1 MGERKYE
8 QIPPGLNLQ
17 HTLLG
22 HEDLICGITWSA
34 DGQSIASASRDRT
47 IRLWNVMTG
56 EEESIFINKGRSGT
70 ITSVSWSVDGREL
83 IAGTTTKNLRSW
95 DRKTGKPT
103 SRQGHSAS
111 INSVAFSPN
120 GRMRA
125 SGSSDKTIR
134 LCNASDGKLRS
145 TLKEHTGEILCLT
158 WSPNSQVLASGS
170 GDKTIRLW
178 SAKDGKCLRTFQ
190 GHTGAVLSV
199 AFSPDGRMLA
209 SASKDCTIRIWDYKQ
224 KRLRNILE
232 GHTDEITCISFSF
245 DSRLLA
251 SKSTDGT
258 VKLWRCDTWEMVGEI
273 AEPASHILGTR
284 LAFHPTEAILA
295 TLGEENTAIR
305 IWDLDIE
312 AILSTPLEVESVR
325 YSNAKVILLGNTGV
339 GKSGLG
345 RVLTGNP
352 FEKTESTHG
361 RHVWLF
367 DSQEI
372 EVGNGHTEMHEVLLW
387 DLAGQPS
394 YRLIHQLH
402 LNEVSV
408 ALVVFDAG
416 SDLDPFAGVHYW
428 NRALNEAQR
437 LQGDSALPLK
447 KFLVAARVDRGGID
461 ASAQRIDTV
470 VRELGFDGCFQTS
483 AREGWQIKEL
493 AEAIRKAIDWNVM
506 PSVSSTELFQKIKA
520 FLVNEKQAGRLLSS
534 VEDLFRAFLQ
544 SETALP
550 GDESFRSQFETCI
563 GRVES
568 QGLIRRLSFG
578 NLILLQPE
586 MLDAYAS
593 ALVIAAKD
601 ESDGLGC
608 IAEIKA
614 RSGNFRM
621 SGDERIPDKEQEKLL
636 LLATVEDLLHH
647 EIALREESED
657 GTYLVFPSQFT
668 RELPNVTDP
677 EGKAVTFEFE
687 GAVQSVYSR
696 LAVRLSHSGLF
707 KKQEMWKNAA
717 IFTTHIGSRCGLL
730 LRQIE
735 EGRAELTLFF
745 DELASEETRF
755 QFEEY
760 IHTYLRRQV
769 MSESIKRRR
778 LFVCLTCSTPVTEQ
792 QAKKRR
798 DLGFDFIRCNVCDT
812 NVSLLDRE
820 ERLSSSP
827 VDNSE
832 AETESEDLAVAKIAE
847 MDRAAD
853 NQRARDTAASI
864 LEGKIATQDFDV
876 FLCYNNEDKAA
887 VKKIGHT
894 LKETGILPWFD
905 EWELRPGLSW
915 QRLLEQQIGQ
925 IRSVA
930 VFVGSEGIGPW
941 QNPEQE
947 AFLREFANRGCPV
960 IPILLPNAPSHPKLP
975 IFLKG
980 KTWIDFREQDPD
992 PMEQFL
998 WGITGKRGV
1007 LRDTYIKEDNLKA
1020 ELRVK
1025 DQQVKMYEKH
1035 NADLVEI
1042 FKTQRPM
1049 NPEVNQYFH
1058 GPVGNVAG
1066 TNYGSMTTYINQNH
1080 DDIVRLLASL
1090 RNMIQQFPEEQKE
1103 DALMDLD
1110 GLESDLKIPEK
1121 QDPNR
1126 FGKRLKR
1133 LLAAGTAA
1141 GTIASGAATF
1151 SGDIK
1156 EFTNNI
1162 LELTQ
1167 NLGVP
1172 IELVQP
1178 PN

>member
-1 MGERKYE
+1 MGKRKYE
-8 QIPPGLNLQ
+8 QIPHGLKLQ

-22 HEDLICGITWSA
+22 HEDLFCGITWSA

-47 IRLWNVMTG
+47 IRLWNAESG
-56 EEESIFINKGRSGT
+56 EEESIFTNKGRSGT

-103 SRQGHSAS
+103 SLQGHSAS

-145 TLKEHTGEILCLT
+145 TLKEHAGEILCLA

-170 GDKTIRLW
+170 SDKAIKLW
-178 SAKDGKCLRTFQ
+178 LAKDGKCLRTFQ

-209 SASKDCTIRIWDYKQ
+209 SSSKDCTIRIWDYKQ
-224 KRLRNILE
+224 KRLQNILE
-232 GHTDEITCISFSF
+232 GHTDQITCLSFSF

-251 SKSTDGT
+251 SQSTDGI
-258 VKLWRCDTWEMVGEI
+258 VRLWRCDTWEMVGEV
-273 AEPASHILGTR
+273 AESASHIFGTG
-284 LAFHPTEAILA
+284 LAFHPTQPTVA

-305 IWDLDIE
+305 IWNLDIE
-312 AILSTPLEVESVR
+312 AILSTPLEVDSVR

-345 RVLTGNP
+345 QVLTGKS
-352 FEKTESTHG
+352 FENTSSTHG

-367 DSQEI
+367 DRQEL
-372 EVGNGHTEMHEVLLW
+372 EVGNGRKEMHEVLLW

-408 ALVVFDAG
+408 ALVVFTTD
-416 SDLDPFAGVHYW
+416 SDIDPFSGVHYW
-428 NRALNEAQR
+428 NRALTESQR
-437 LQGDSALPLK
+437 LQGDSALPLR
-447 KFLVAARVDRGGID
+447 KFLVAARIDRGGID
-461 ASAQRIDTV
+461 ASSQRIDEL
-470 VRELGFDGCFQTS
+470 VRNLGFDGYFQTS
-483 AREGWQIKEL
+483 ARDGLQIEEL
-493 AEAIRKAIDWNVM
+493 AEAIRKAIDWSVM
-506 PSVSSTELFQKIKA
+506 PSVSSTELFQRIKS
-520 FLVNEKQAGRLLSS
+520 FLVCEKQSGRLLSS

-544 SETALP
+544 SEPALSN
-550 GDESFRSQFETCI
+550 DESFRSQFETCI

-586 MLDAYAS
+586 LLDAYAS

-608 IAEIKA
+608 IAEAKA
-614 RSGNFRM
+614 REGRFRM
-621 SGDERIPDKEQEKLL
+621 SRDERISDKAQEKLL

-687 GAVQSVYSR
+687 GAVQNVYSR

-717 IFTTHIGSRCGLL
+717 IFTTHLGSRCGLL

-735 EGRAELTLFF
+735 DGKAELTLFF

-769 MSESIKRRR
+769 IPESIKRRR
-778 LFVCLTCSTPVTEQ
+778 LFVCLKCSTPVTEQ

-798 DLGFDFIRCNVCDT
+798 ELGFDFIRCNVCDA

-820 ERLSSSP
+820 ERLISSP
-827 VDNSE
+827 VDN
-832 AETESEDLAVAKIAE
+832 AETGVESEDLAVSKIAE

-876 FLCYNNEDKAA
+876 FLCYNNEDKVA

-894 LKETGILPWFD
+894 LRETGILPWFD

-930 VFVGSEGIGPW
+930 VFVGSEGVGPW
-941 QNPEQE
+941 QNQEQE

-960 IPILLPNAPSHPKLP
+960 IPILLPGAPSHPKLP

-998 WGITGKRGV
+998 WGITGKRG
-1007 LRDTYIKEDNLKA
+1007 LHRDTYIGEDNLRA

-1025 DQQVKMYEKH
+1025 EQQVQIYEKH
-1035 NADLVEI
+1035 NSDLVEI

-1049 NPEVNQYFH
+1049 NPEVNQHFH

-1066 TNYGSMTTYINQNH
+1066 T
-1080 DDIVRLLASL
+1080 
-1090 RNMIQQFPEEQKE
+1090 KE
-1103 DALMDLD
+1103 REL
-1110 GLESDLKIPEK
+1110 
-1121 QDPNR
+1121 
-1126 FGKRLKR
+1126 
-1133 LLAAGTAA
+1133 
-1141 GTIASGAATF
+1141 
-1151 SGDIK
+1151 
-1156 EFTNNI
+1156 NN
-1162 LELTQ
+1162 L
-1167 NLGVP
+1167 
-1172 IELVQP
+1172 
-1178 PN
+1178 